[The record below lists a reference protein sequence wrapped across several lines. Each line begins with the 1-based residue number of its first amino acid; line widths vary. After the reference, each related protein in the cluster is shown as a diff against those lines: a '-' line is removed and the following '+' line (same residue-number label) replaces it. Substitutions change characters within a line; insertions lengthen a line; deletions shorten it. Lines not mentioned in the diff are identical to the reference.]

1 MNSPTSS
8 IRTLFQH
15 WGGRTLLSLALATG
29 FGQAAQAQTEP
40 LQGCPSTQ
48 ILSRFEEF
56 GRTGKMPPDLGR
68 WLNDRQAQ
76 YIEPYQAFD
85 NVYYVGVCWVSAWL
99 VKTSE
104 GYILIDTL
112 HEPFVDQLI
121 ENMAMVGVKP
131 SDLRY
136 VLMTHGHF
144 DHVGGAYKL
153 KPLTQARFVMT
164 QTGWD
169 EAIADSRASQKAPRP
184 WQMLPAPDLV
194 LKDGDTVSLGD
205 TQVKVY
211 ETPGHT
217 HGTAS
222 YSLDV
227 KDGRQTYH
235 AFVIGGLGLNA
246 IDSAKQ
252 VESYIASVDRI
263 DGLVHDK
270 NAPITVHLT
279 THSFSTGLTEAK
291 EKLKTRR
298 PGDPH
303 PLVDASGFAQQLS
316 ILRQGAEQRLD
327 IERKKE
333 AR

>member
-1 MNSPTSS
+1 MISKTDSS
-8 IRTLFQH
+8 HSLIKR
-15 WGGRTLLSLALATG
+15 WGGKTLLCLALGSG
-29 FGQAAQAQTEP
+29 FFNSAWAQAES
-40 LQGCPSTQ
+40 LQGCPSPQ
-48 ILSRFEEF
+48 IRSRFEEF

-104 GYILIDTL
+104 GFILIDTL

-121 ENMAMVGVKP
+121 ENMAKVGVKP

-169 EAIADSRASQKAPRP
+169 EAIADSRASQKTPRP
-184 WQMLPAPDLV
+184 WQMLAAPDLV
-194 LKDGDTVSLGD
+194 VKDGDTVTLGD
-205 TQVKVY
+205 TRIKVY

-227 KDGRQTYH
+227 KDGAQTYH

-270 NAPITVHLT
+270 TAPITVHLT
-279 THSFSTGLTEAK
+279 THPFSTGLTEAK
-291 EKLKTRR
+291 EELKSRR
-298 PGDPH
+298 SGDPH
-303 PLVDASGFAQQLS
+303 PLVDPVGFARQLS
-316 ILRQGAEQRLD
+316 TLRQGAEQRLD

>member
-1 MNSPTSS
+1 MTCKSGSFPSM
-8 IRTLFQH
+8 IKRLLC
-15 WGGRTLLSLALATG
+15 RTLLPLALGGGIFNSAW
-29 FGQAAQAQTEP
+29 AQAES
-40 LQGCPSTQ
+40 LQGCPSPQ

-56 GRTGKMPPDLGR
+56 GRTGKMPQDLGR

-76 YIEPYQAFD
+76 YVEPYQAFD
-85 NVYYVGVCWVSAWL
+85 NVYYVGICWVSAWL

-112 HEPFVDQLI
+112 HEPFVDLLI
-121 ENMAMVGVKP
+121 QNIAKVGVKP
-131 SDLRY
+131 SDIRY

-153 KPLTQARFVMT
+153 KGMTNARFVMT
-164 QTGWD
+164 QTGWN
-169 EAIADSRASQKAPRP
+169 EAISDSLASQKSPRP
-184 WQMLPAPDLV
+184 WQMLTAPDLV
-194 LKDGDTVSLGD
+194 VKDGDTVTLGD

-227 KDGRQTYH
+227 KDGAQTYH

-263 DGLVHDK
+263 DGLVHDR
-270 NAPITVHLT
+270 NAPINVHLT
-279 THSFSTGLTEAK
+279 THPFSTGLTEAK
-291 EKLKTRR
+291 EGLKSRR
-298 PGDPH
+298 AGDPH
-303 PLVDASGFAQQLS
+303 PLVDPVGFTRQLAS
-316 ILRQGAEQRLD
+316 LRQGAEVRLD
-327 IERKKE
+327 AERKKE